1 MHTPRPQSL
10 TAARTQQGFS
20 LVEMMTAVVIVGIL
34 AAFAVPTYQAY
45 VENTEDGTLT
55 ANIFTIEMFQED
67 FFMRNGE
74 YAQDLGDIDA
84 IEDAIGWR
92 PRSDD
97 GIEYAIAASDGTT
110 YEVTATHPAGQTI
123 CIVFPDRQPCADP

>member
-1 MHTPRPQSL
+1 MNSQRLQTRNMTS
-10 TAARTQQGFS
+10 TQQGFS

-45 VENTEDGTLT
+45 VDNPEDGKLT
-55 ANIFTIEMFQED
+55 TNIFTIEMFQED

-74 YAQDLGDIDA
+74 YAQDLADVDA

-97 GIEYAIAASDGTT
+97 GILYSIAASDGTT
-110 YEVTATHPAGQTI
+110 YEVTAEDPGGRSV
-123 CIVFPDRQPCADP
+123 CIVFPDRQPCP